1 MSAASVRLIKT
12 CYMFHLG
19 AGDEKAGILQSR
31 SLGFST
37 AAAECLRVVLWTG
50 WRERGDISARCK
62 PTPPCREWI
71 CVRRRPGG
79 MAWDVFTPTSGQT
92 ETSCVQE
99 V

>member
-50 WRERGDISARCK
+50 WRV
-62 PTPPCREWI
+62 WI
-71 CVRRRPGG
+71 LLCTIQTIPMHSSESDFLHSLLGWLTG
-79 MAWDVFTPTSGQT
+79 FTS
-92 ETSCVQE
+92 ET
-99 V
+99 